1 MIFPRK
7 QITFNCPEFYQKNR
21 TSFQYHTSK
30 TIKDNG
36 EFIME
41 EFKVKGKELLAK
53 IEELIKE
60 GNARRIIIKDEK
72 GRTFLEIP
80 VTIGVIGAIC
90 APILNAVGALA
101 GVVANFTVEVIKRE
115 NNNQNTEAPREEYNL

>member
-1 MIFPRK
+1 
-7 QITFNCPEFYQKNR
+7 
-21 TSFQYHTSK
+21 
-30 TIKDNG
+30 
-36 EFIME
+36 ME

-60 GNARRIIIKDEK
+60 GNARRIIIKDDK

-90 APILNAVGALA
+90 APILTAVGALA
-101 GVVANFTVEVIKRE
+101 GVVSNFTVEVIKRE
-115 NNNQNTEAPREEYNL
+115 NDQKDSSAVNEEYNL